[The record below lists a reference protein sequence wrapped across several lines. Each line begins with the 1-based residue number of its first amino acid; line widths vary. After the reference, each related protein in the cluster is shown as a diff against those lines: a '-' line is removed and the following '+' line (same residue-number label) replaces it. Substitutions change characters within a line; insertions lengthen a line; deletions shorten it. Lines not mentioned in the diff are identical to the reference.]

1 MKQDGKMRKRGG
13 SEEQEKNSKRK
24 EMKDEE
30 EAMLGG
36 PGEEIRER
44 KINKRSGVAVEVE
57 RRVKILQV

>member
-44 KINKRSGVAVEVE
+44 KINERSGVAVE